1 MGNPRG
7 VVDDVAMR
15 LYAAIVPPE
24 SARAELAELVRS
36 VAPGTGE
43 LTPVSVADMRM
54 PVTNFGNVAL
64 QDAETLLQTLRA
76 ESARWPRPDLRFH
89 GHAAL
94 EWEGDTCVWSTLDG
108 DVEDLITVGR
118 EVPKVVQPLGFL
130 VDRRKFRPWLAVGSI
145 TDSTTLPYLE
155 RLTAALDEFKG
166 TLWTLETLTVFRKV
180 PVDENGVDEVV
191 LEQIPLKQD

>member
-1 MGNPRG
+1 
-7 VVDDVAMR
+7 MR

-24 SARAELAELVRS
+24 SARAELADLVHS
-36 VAPGTGE
+36 VVPGTRE
-43 LTPVSVADMRM
+43 LNPVTVGDMRM

-64 QDAETLLQTLRA
+64 QDAETLLQTLRH
-76 ESARWPRPDLRFH
+76 ESARWPRPELRCH

-94 EWEGDTCVWSTLDG
+94 EWEGDKCVWSKLDG
-108 DVEDLITVGR
+108 DLDDLVTVGR

-145 TDSTTLPYLE
+145 TDATTLPYLE

-166 TLWTLETLTVFRKV
+166 ALWTLETLTVFRKV

-191 LEQIPLKQD
+191 LEEIPLKQP

>member
-1 MGNPRG
+1 LGNALE
-7 VVDDVAMR
+7 VVDDVRMR

-36 VAPGTGE
+36 VGPGTRE
-43 LTPVSVADMRM
+43 LTPVTVADMRM

-64 QDAETLLQTLRA
+64 QDADTLLQTLRN
-76 ESARWPRPDLRFH
+76 ESARWTRPELRFH

-94 EWEGDTCVWSTLDG
+94 EWEGDKCVWSKLDG
-108 DVEDLITVGR
+108 DVEDLLTVGR

-145 TDSTTLPYLE
+145 TDATTLPYLE

-180 PVDENGVDEVV
+180 PVDANGSDELV
-191 LEQIPLKQD
+191 LEEIPLGKP

>member
-1 MGNPRG
+1 
-7 VVDDVAMR
+7 MR

-24 SARAELAELVRS
+24 SARAELADLVRS
-36 VAPGTGE
+36 VAPNTPE
-43 LTPVSVADMRM
+43 LTPVAVADMRM

-64 QDAETLLQTLRA
+64 QDAETLLQTLRTEA
-76 ESARWPRPDLRFH
+76 TRWPCPELRFH

-94 EWEGDTCVWSTLDG
+94 EWEGDTSVWSKLDG
-108 DVEDLITVGR
+108 DVDELITVGR
-118 EVPKVVQPLGFL
+118 EVPKVIQPLGFL

-145 TDSTTLPYLE
+145 TDATTLPYLE

-166 TLWTLETLTVFRKV
+166 ASWTLPSLTVFRKV

-191 LEQIPLKQD
+191 LEEIPLQRD

>member
-1 MGNPRG
+1 
-7 VVDDVAMR
+7 MR

-24 SARAELAELVRS
+24 SARAELADLVRS
-36 VAPGTGE
+36 VAPGTRE
-43 LTPVSVADMRM
+43 LTPIEVPDLRI

-64 QDAETLLQTLRA
+64 HDAETLLQTLRTQ
-76 ESARWPRPDLRFH
+76 SARWPQPELRFH

-94 EWEGDTCVWSTLDG
+94 EWEGDKCVWSKLDG
-108 DVEDLITVGR
+108 DVDELITVGR

-130 VDRRKFRPWLAVGSI
+130 VDRRKFRPWIAVGSI
-145 TDSTTLPYLE
+145 TDATTLPYLE

-166 TLWTLETLTVFRKV
+166 APWTLESLTVFRKV

-191 LEQIPLKQD
+191 HEEIPLKQR

>member
-1 MGNPRG
+1 LGNPHA
-7 VVDDVAMR
+7 VVDDGRMR

-24 SARAELAELVRS
+24 SARAELADLVRS
-36 VAPGTGE
+36 VAPGTRE
-43 LTPVSVADMRM
+43 LTPVGVPDLRI

-64 QDAETLLQTLRA
+64 HDAETLLQTLRTQ
-76 ESARWPRPDLRFH
+76 SARWPQPELRFH

-94 EWEGDTCVWSTLDG
+94 EWEGDKCVWSKLDG
-108 DVEDLITVGR
+108 DVDELITVGR

-130 VDRRKFRPWLAVGSI
+130 VDRRKFRPWIAVGSI
-145 TDSTTLPYLE
+145 TDATTLPYLE

-166 TLWTLETLTVFRKV
+166 APWTLEALTVFRKV

-191 LEQIPLKQD
+191 HEEIPLKQR